1 MKKRNEP
8 AKALMAWTMAGFLLI
23 GPGGVAFAD
32 PTDEAEGGDNAV
44 VVENV
49 ATANGGDAAG
59 AANAGNDA
67 VAPKKADLTG
77 KTVTKVTVAG
87 NRLITDKEVLAA
99 VQLKAGQ
106 PLSTDAVRKDLQS
119 IYELGWFYDV
129 GTDFAEVPEGV
140 QVTYRVREN
149 PVYRKLIVTGN
160 TKLKTSEIE
169 AVLGLKKD
177 MMLNGKS
184 LNDSVRK
191 VEERYHKDGYILMR
205 VSDVDIRSDGTL
217 SLVVNEGIVEGFA
230 VKGNKKTKTYVIERE
245 MRLKKGE
252 PFNVKDARRSMQ
264 RLYNLGYFEDVNVKL
279 NPGRQPNGVE
289 VEITVAE
296 QRTGSFGI
304 GAGYSNDDG
313 FVGVLMVGDKNYKG
327 TGDKVNVRWEF
338 GGVDNKN
345 YEFSYVHPWLDKKET
360 SIGFSI
366 YQMTNEYTE
375 YYDDSSTKDVYK
387 KQRKGWEITLGR
399 PQDEYTTNA
408 ITLKHREDSYVEGVD
423 GSTTHYYDNNP
434 SAKTESFGLTNSI
447 VLQHVR
453 DTRDN
458 VFNPTTGNRFAAT
471 AEVAGRSFGGDFT
484 FNKYS
489 VDGRRYFN
497 CGSDHVI
504 AVRVNGGFATG
515 TMPLSQRFAL
525 GGSDTL
531 RGYKDDQFKGYKMF
545 SSTVEYR
552 FPIVKK
558 VQGVV
563 FGDTGYA
570 WAKDTDVSFGDLKSS
585 LGVGL
590 RVVTPLGPIRLDY
603 AKGEQEGRFHFS
615 FGGQF

>member
-8 AKALMAWTMAGFLLI
+8 AKALMAWTMASFLLI
-23 GPGGVAFAD
+23 GPGVAFAD
-32 PTDEAEGGDNAV
+32 PAGES
-44 VVENV
+44 ENV
-49 ATANGGDAAG
+49 DTVAAVDSVAVAGEAAG
-59 AANAGNDA
+59 AGNNAP
-67 VAPKKADLTG
+67 VARKADLTG
-77 KTVTKVTVAG
+77 RTVTKIAVAG
-87 NRLITDKEVLAA
+87 NRLITDKDVLAA

-106 PLSTDAVRKDLQS
+106 PLTTEAIRKDLQS

-129 GTDFAEVPEGV
+129 GTDFVEVPEGV
-140 QVTYRVREN
+140 QVVYRVREN
-149 PVYRKLIVTGN
+149 PVYRKLEVSGN
-160 TKLKTSEIE
+160 TRLKTAEIE
-169 AVLGLKKD
+169 SILGLKKETL
-177 MMLNGKS
+177 LNGKT

-191 VEERYHKDGYILMR
+191 IEERYHKDGYILMR
-205 VSDVDIRSDGTL
+205 VSDVNMRPDGTL
-217 SLVVNEGIVEGFA
+217 NLVVNEGIVEGFA
-230 VKGNKKTKTYVIERE
+230 IKGNTKTKSYVIERE

-289 VEITVAE
+289 VEVTVAE
-296 QRTGSFGI
+296 QKTGTFGI
-304 GAGYSNDDG
+304 GAGYSRDDG
-313 FVGVLMVGDKNYKG
+313 FVGVLMLGDKNYKG

-338 GGVDNKN
+338 GGVDSKN

-375 YYDDSSTKDVYK
+375 YYDDSTTKDVYDK
-387 KQRKGWEITLGR
+387 KRQGWDITLGR
-399 PQDEYTTNA
+399 PQDEYTTNS
-408 ITLKHREDSYVEGVD
+408 ITLKHREDSYEGGVD
-423 GSTTHYYDNNP
+423 GETTHYYDNNP
-434 SAKTESFGLTNSI
+434 AAKSDSFGLTRSV

-458 VFNPTTGNRFAAT
+458 VFNPTTGNRFSISS
-471 AEVAGRSFGGDFT
+471 EFAGRGMGGDFT
-484 FNKYS
+484 FNKYTLE
-489 VDGRRYFN
+489 GRKYYN

-504 AVRVNGGFATG
+504 AVRMIGGFADG

-525 GGSDTL
+525 GGSDSL

-545 SSTVEYR
+545 SSTLEYR

-558 VQGVV
+558 IQGVV
-563 FGDTGYA
+563 FGDSGYA
-570 WAKDTDVSFGDLKSS
+570 WAKGSDVSFSDLKSS

-590 RVVTPLGPIRLDY
+590 RVTTPLGPIRLDY
-603 AKGEQEGRFHFS
+603 AKGDQEGRFHFS

>member
-32 PTDEAEGGDNAV
+32 PVDDAEGTDNAV
-44 VVENV
+44 AAESTVSTTSEAPAADNV
-49 ATANGGDAAG
+49 GNTAT
-59 AANAGNDA
+59 
-67 VAPKKADLTG
+67 APKKDDLTG
-77 KTVTKVTVAG
+77 KTVTKVLVAG
-87 NRLITDKEVLAA
+87 NRLIADKDILAA
-99 VQLKAGQ
+99 VQMKAGQ

-129 GTDFAEVPEGV
+129 GTDFTEVPEGV

-149 PVYRKLIVTGN
+149 PVYRKLDISGN

-169 AVLGLKKD
+169 SILALKKET
-177 MMLNGKS
+177 MLNGKT

-191 VEERYHKDGYILMR
+191 IEERYHKDGYILMR
-205 VSDVDIRSDGTL
+205 VSDVNIRPDGTL
-217 SLVVNEGIVEGFA
+217 NLVVNEGIVEGFA
-230 VKGNKKTKTYVIERE
+230 IKGNKKTKSYVIERE

-289 VEITVAE
+289 VEVTVVE

-313 FVGVLMVGDKNYKG
+313 FVGVLMLGDKNYKG
-327 TGDKVNVRWEF
+327 TGDKANIRWEF

-360 SIGFSI
+360 SLGFSI
-366 YQMTNEYTE
+366 YKLTNEYTE
-375 YYDDSSTKDVYK
+375 YNDDSSTKDVYYK
-387 KQRKGWEITLGR
+387 RREGWDITLSR
-399 PQDEYTTNA
+399 PQNEYTTNA
-408 ITLKHREDSYVEGVD
+408 ITLKNRDDSYQGGVS
-423 GSTTHYYDNNP
+423 GSTTSYYDNNP
-434 SAKTESFGLTNSI
+434 SAKSENFGLTRSV

-458 VFNPTTGNRFAAT
+458 VFNPTTGNRLALT
-471 AEVAGRSFGGDFT
+471 TEVAGRSFGGDFN
-484 FNKYS
+484 FNKYT

-504 AVRVNGGFATG
+504 AVRVIGGYATG
-515 TMPLSQRFAL
+515 TLPLSQRFAL
-525 GGSDTL
+525 GGSDSL

-558 VQGVV
+558 IQGVV
-563 FGDTGYA
+563 FGDSGYA

-603 AKGEQEGRFHFS
+603 AKGEQSGRFHFS